1 MLDSI
6 VEGIGEKRRSWEC
19 VAVWLTAGSEV
30 NGVGVHRCQPTL
42 DVSANSLHGLT
53 TFVTVVRSE

>member
-1 MLDSI
+1 MGFGLGYMS
-6 VEGIGEKRRSWEC
+6 
-19 VAVWLTAGSEV
+19 VAVWSTAGSEV

-42 DVSANSLHGLT
+42 DVSANSPHGLT